1 MILASSVAVD
11 ILNDLLMYESINAD
25 LLKLEFEEIS
35 AKVRYT
41 KIFYLV

>member
-25 LLKLEFEEIS
+25 LLKLEFEEIN
-35 AKVRYT
+35 AKVSH
-41 KIFYLV
+41 I